1 MNGDVVLFTSPL
13 ISDDRGYF
21 TTGFNKDNIKKV
33 LTKLSDDDL
42 NNFVY
47 QYNMSLSA
55 KNVVRGLHYQIKNT
69 QAKLVSCIQGSV
81 IDIIVD
87 LRQNSKNFKK
97 AFSVYLNAPNMYLY
111 VPKGFAHGFISLEDN
126 TIFSYI
132 VDDKWNKKAE
142 RGINFT
148 NYVVNYETDIFP
160 INFDLFS
167 FQDYHEALD
176 NLKYFNCI
184 MTEKDQEFVNIS
196 EVNTKDLF
204 K

>member
-1 MNGDVVLFTSPL
+1 MNGDIVLFTSPL

-21 TTGFNKDNIKKV
+21 TVGFNRDSIKKV
-33 LTKLSDDDL
+33 LTKLTEDELED
-42 NNFVY
+42 FVY

-87 LRQNSKNFKK
+87 LRKSSKNFKK
-97 AFSVYLNAPNMYLY
+97 AYSIYLNSPNMYLY

-132 VDDKWNKKAE
+132 VDDKWNKNGE
-142 RGINFT
+142 RGVNFID
-148 NYVVNYETDIFP
+148 YVNNHETDIFP

-167 FQDYHEALD
+167 FQTYHEALD

-196 EVNTKDLF
+196 EVDTKDLF